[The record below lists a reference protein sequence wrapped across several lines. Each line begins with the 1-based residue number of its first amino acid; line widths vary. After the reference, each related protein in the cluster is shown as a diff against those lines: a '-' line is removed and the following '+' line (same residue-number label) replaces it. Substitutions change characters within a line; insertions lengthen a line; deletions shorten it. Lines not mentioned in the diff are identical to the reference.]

1 MSLIPHCRRVNLRA
15 GQIKA
20 AYQKFP
26 EIPDPKR
33 HGWIPSESHQHIFD
47 PVWSEGPIL
56 PDKIID
62 LVTKD
67 FDGHED
73 SNSDHKESNG
83 FDGEDSDT
91 DCSSDDYDSEQIT
104 QERNHITDTGIGINP
119 N

>member
-20 AYQKFP
+20 AHQNFP

-33 HGWIPSESHQHIFD
+33 HGWIPSDSNEPILE

-56 PDKIID
+56 PDKLID

-67 FDGHED
+67 GHED
-73 SNSDHKESNG
+73 SDSDQEEGNG
-83 FDGEDSDT
+83 FDSEDTDT
-91 DCSSDDYDSEQIT
+91 DCSSDDYDS
-104 QERNHITDTGIGINP
+104 D
-119 N
+119 